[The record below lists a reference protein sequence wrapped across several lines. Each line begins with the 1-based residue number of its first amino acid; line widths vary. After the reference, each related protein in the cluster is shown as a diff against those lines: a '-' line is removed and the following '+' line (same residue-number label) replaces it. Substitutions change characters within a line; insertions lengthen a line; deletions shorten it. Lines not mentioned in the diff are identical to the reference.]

1 MRCLQNIIYL
11 NLLSILQ
18 ISTSRFMRIPFYYFL
33 LLTSILVSSCSSIYI
48 PNVPNT
54 PMLTKAGELHASGH
68 ISLKGNVSVNS
79 AYALGDH
86 LGVLFGGSLMNSNTS
101 KKDFKQNLIEMG
113 TGYFTTFGAD
123 NKRILEV
130 YAGYGKGN
138 SDLVFKDRTLNGPV
152 VTETQKTS
160 FDKYFMQVNYSSKD
174 KKNLKLFKHNFP
186 LNYGTALRVSY
197 ANMNNFQLNGVAHQ
211 TEDNI
216 FLEPVFYTRM
226 RLNNIWQLQYT
237 SGSNFGLKNRKYLT
251 AGYSVF
257 TLGVIVNVGGK

>member
-1 MRCLQNIIYL
+1 
-11 NLLSILQ
+11 
-18 ISTSRFMRIPFYYFL
+18 
-33 LLTSILVSSCSSIYI
+33 
-48 PNVPNT
+48 
-54 PMLTKAGELHASGH
+54 MLTKAGELHASGH

>member
-1 MRCLQNIIYL
+1 MKTTFHFFPFLIVIIL
-11 NLLSILQ
+11 
-18 ISTSRFMRIPFYYFL
+18 
-33 LLTSILVSSCSSIYI
+33 SSCSSIYI

-54 PMLTKAGELHASGH
+54 PMLSKVGELHAGGH
-68 ISLKGNVSVNS
+68 ISMKGNVSVNS
-79 AYALGDH
+79 AYALSDH
-86 LGVLFGGSLMNSNTS
+86 LGVLLGGSLMNSNTS
-101 KKDFKQNLIEMG
+101 KKEFKQNFVEIG

-130 YAGYGKGN
+130 YGGYGKGM

-152 VTETQKTS
+152 ITETQTSS

-174 KKNLKLFKHNFP
+174 RKNLKLFKHKFP

-197 ANMNNFQLNGVAHQ
+197 ADMNNFELNGVLQQ

-226 RLNNIWQLQYT
+226 HLNNIWQLQYT

-257 TLGVIVNVGGK
+257 TIGVVVKVGGK

>member
-1 MRCLQNIIYL
+1 MKVSFYFFAISVL
-11 NLLSILQ
+11 IL
-18 ISTSRFMRIPFYYFL
+18 IN
-33 LLTSILVSSCSSIYI
+33 SCSSIYI

-54 PMLTKAGELHASGH
+54 PMLTQAGELHAGGH
-68 ISLKGNVSVNS
+68 ISLKGNVSINS

-86 LGVLFGGSLMNSNTS
+86 IGVLLGGSLINSNTS
-101 KKDFKQNLIEMG
+101 KKEFKQNFVEIG
-113 TGYFTTFGAD
+113 TGYFTTFGVD

-130 YAGYGKGN
+130 YGGYGKGK

-152 VTETQKTS
+152 ITETQSTS
-160 FDKYFMQVNYSSKD
+160 FDKYFMQVDYSSKD
-174 KKNLKLFKHNFP
+174 KKNLNLLKHKFP
-186 LNYGTALRVSY
+186 LNYGTALRISY
-197 ANMNNFQLNGVAHQ
+197 ANMNNFKVNGVVHQ

-257 TLGVIVNVGGK
+257 TVGVIVNVGGK